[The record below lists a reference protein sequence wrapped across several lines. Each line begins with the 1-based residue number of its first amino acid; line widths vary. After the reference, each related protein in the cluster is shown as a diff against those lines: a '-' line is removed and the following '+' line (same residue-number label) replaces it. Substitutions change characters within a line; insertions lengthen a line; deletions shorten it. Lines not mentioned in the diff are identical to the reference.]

1 NYGLTRFFSRRIVA
15 LEHAF
20 KSLLC
25 FPCLMCIMC
34 LKDTCT
40 LEEKML
46 QDSRRLYTP
55 GRLYHIIVRKP
66 FRTVVPVDGRFEYIV
81 LSCNIISD
89 HAIIWILHES
99 QRTLNMHE
107 YMTAIKRAV
116 ALEVPHANSPPS
128 YGTFHESEEGEN
140 SN

>member
-1 NYGLTRFFSRRIVA
+1 MIVA

-46 QDSRRLYTP
+46 QDSRRLYAP

-66 FRTVVPVDGRFEYIV
+66 FRFDYIV

-89 HAIIWILHES
+89 HSILWMLQES
-99 QRTLNMHE
+99 QRTLNCMLE
-107 YMTAIKRAV
+107 KEPIIEIPIAQRMERAV

-128 YGTFHESEEGEN
+128 YGTFQESEEGEN